1 MWVKGVLSPER
12 LPEPL
17 QRATLVIESAALC
30 LAFYVRVS
38 RERRYELPDNG
49 HGYECQGDPFFK
61 IDRNSFW
68 KAEGLSTDRCG
79 CTVNAENSCNRCRP

>member
-30 LAFYVRVS
+30 LAFCVRVS
-38 RERRYELPDNG
+38 RERR
-49 HGYECQGDPFFK
+49 
-61 IDRNSFW
+61 
-68 KAEGLSTDRCG
+68 
-79 CTVNAENSCNRCRP
+79 